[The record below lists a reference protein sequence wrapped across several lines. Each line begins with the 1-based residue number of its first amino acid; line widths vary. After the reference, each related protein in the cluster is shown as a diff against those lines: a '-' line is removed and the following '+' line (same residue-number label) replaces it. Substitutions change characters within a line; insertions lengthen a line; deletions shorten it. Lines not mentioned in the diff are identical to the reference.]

1 MNTATVNISF
11 QKNLLSEIDRVAKR
25 EHRSRSEFL
34 REAARA
40 YIDRRRR
47 WEGIFSYGESLASS
61 RKLSEGDIAREI
73 AQLRAEKKPLQ

>member
-11 QKNLLSEIDRVAKR
+11 QKNLLSEIDVVAKR
-25 EHRSRSEFL
+25 EHRTRSELL

-47 WEGIFSYGESLASS
+47 WDGIFSYGESIASA
-61 RKLSEGDIAREI
+61 RNLSEDDIAYEI
-73 AQLRAEKKPLQ
+73 AQVRTEKKSRQ

>member
-11 QKNLLSEIDRVAKR
+11 QKNLLSEIDVVAKR
-25 EHRSRSEFL
+25 EHRTRSELL

-47 WEGIFSYGESLASS
+47 WEGIFSYGETIASA
-61 RKLSEGDIAREI
+61 RNLSEDDISLEI
-73 AQLRAEKKPLQ
+73 AQLRDEKKSRQ

>member
-11 QKNLLSEIDRVAKR
+11 QKNLLSEIDVVAKR
-25 EHRSRSEFL
+25 EHRTRSELL

-47 WEGIFSYGESLASS
+47 WEGIFSYGESIASA
-61 RKLSEGDIAREI
+61 RNLSEDDISLEI
-73 AQLRAEKKPLQ
+73 AKVRAEKKSRQ

>member
-11 QKNLLSEIDRVAKR
+11 QKNLLSEIDVVAKR
-25 EHRSRSEFL
+25 EHRTRSELL

-47 WEGIFSYGESLASS
+47 WEGIFSYGESIASA
-61 RKLSEGDIAREI
+61 RNLSEDDLSLEI
-73 AQLRAEKKPLQ
+73 AKVRAEKKSRQ

>member
-11 QKNLLSEIDRVAKR
+11 QKNLLSEIDMVAKR
-25 EHRSRSEFL
+25 EHRTRSELL

-47 WEGIFSYGESLASS
+47 WEGIFSYGESIASA
-61 RKLSEGDIAREI
+61 RNLSEDDISLEI
-73 AQLRAEKKPLQ
+73 AKVRAEKKSRQ

>member
-11 QKNLLSEIDRVAKR
+11 QKNLLSEIDMVAKR
-25 EHRSRSEFL
+25 EHRTRSEFL

-47 WEGIFSYGESLASS
+47 WEGIFSYGESIVSS
-61 RKLSEGDIAREI
+61 RNLSEEDLSREI
-73 AQLRAEKKPLQ
+73 ARLRAEKKS